1 MDPRVR
7 RIAEGASRRLADTTP
22 MTAGKEPEAIRI
34 ERITLSQLAAL
45 AGSIGNDALV
55 REVKSALQRGKQV
68 VLYKPAVADALR
80 LEAFSPAAR
89 QAVEELFADLERT
102 GVTMICDKTACD
114 KTTGDGNP
122 TCSNKETLP
131 SSGPESDILTEIL
144 GEAVPEDHPCYI
156 EPGVLCFGCGR
167 CKTLGF

>member
-7 RIAEGASRRLADTTP
+7 RIVEGASRRLADTT
-22 MTAGKEPEAIRI
+22 TAAAKREPEAIRI
-34 ERITLSQLAAL
+34 ERITIPQLAAI
-45 AGSIGNDALV
+45 AGSSSDDPLV
-55 REVKSALQRGKQV
+55 NEVCSALERGKPIV
-68 VLYKPAVADALR
+68 FYMPTIEENLR
-80 LEAFSPAAR
+80 LDGFSPAAR
-89 QAVEELFADLERT
+89 NEIEKLLTDLAGK
-102 GVTMICDKTACD
+102 GVTMSCD

-122 TCSNKETLP
+122 TCPDKGTLP
-131 SSGPESDILTEIL
+131 SSGPESEILTEIL